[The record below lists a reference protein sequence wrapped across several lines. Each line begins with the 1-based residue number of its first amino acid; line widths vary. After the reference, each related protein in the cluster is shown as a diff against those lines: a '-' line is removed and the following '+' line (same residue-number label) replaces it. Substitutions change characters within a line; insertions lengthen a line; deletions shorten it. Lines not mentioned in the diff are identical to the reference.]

1 MKERYRDRKVV
12 YTDGTFDLLHY
23 NHMAFLRAAREL
35 GDYLLVGVVTDR
47 LCQTYKREPILTQD
61 ERLRTVRELGIAD
74 EAFLLDGPFSAEVME
89 EIIETYNVAAVVY
102 AGEQYDSYYGAA
114 TERGIMHRW
123 PYREGINSSQIID
136 RIRARKTI

>member
-35 GDYLLVGVVTDR
+35 GDYLVVGVVSDR
-47 LCQTYKREPILTQD
+47 LCQTYKRLPILTQE
-61 ERLRTVRELGIAD
+61 ERLRTVRELGIAE

-89 EIIETYNVAAVVY
+89 GIIETYNVAAVVY